1 MLIIRNRLATY
12 AKHENV
18 THAIYDITSF
28 HDYKIVNVIH
38 NPHINHNSILMST
51 FRVREQASP
60 IYECVTVIQINSHL
74 TR

>member
-28 HDYKIVNVIH
+28 HDYKVVNI
-38 NPHINHNSILMST
+38 
-51 FRVREQASP
+51 
-60 IYECVTVIQINSHL
+60 IQESSYQPYTSSHAYV
-74 TR
+74 

>member
-1 MLIIRNRLATY
+1 LINKSRLASY
-12 AKHENV
+12 AKHAKV
-18 THAIYDITSF
+18 TQVKIEIIIY